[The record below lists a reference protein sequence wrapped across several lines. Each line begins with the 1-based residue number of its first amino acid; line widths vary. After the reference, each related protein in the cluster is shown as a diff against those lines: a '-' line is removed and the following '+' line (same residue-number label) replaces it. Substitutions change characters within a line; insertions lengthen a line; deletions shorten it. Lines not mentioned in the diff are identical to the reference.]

1 MEAENARETAGG
13 PAGRPRYEGL
23 PLVVIA
29 GRPNAGKSTLFNRLV
44 RSRRSITDP
53 TPGVTRDPVEEL
65 CDLGASFP
73 VRLVDT
79 GGFTLEKSG
88 FDQLVAAKSLEAIAE
103 ADLVIFLADATVT
116 TPEDE
121 ELAARLRKHAGKV
134 ILAAN
139 KADTPQRALE
149 AARFHSWGF
158 GEPYPISAE
167 HGIGISDLVEAVLAR
182 LDFSR
187 AAIEAEEGE
196 PIRVAILGK
205 PNTGKSTL
213 LNSLLGEERAIVSD
227 VAGTTRDVLKAE
239 IDKGGARYVFIDT
252 AGIRRKTKV
261 RDDVE
266 YYSVNRSIRA
276 IEECDVVVLMIDAR
290 EGLAEQDKKI
300 AALAVERGRGLI
312 FALDKWDLMP
322 TGKKTLEESVER
334 LRFLFPA
341 MGYAPVFAISAKT
354 GAGLGPLLSMAR
366 TMRDELERRV
376 ETGPLN
382 QALKRWLEERPPP
395 VGPSTRFKPRYMTQV
410 GVNPLKFVLFV
421 QRAQAAT
428 DAYISYLRNRL
439 RKDLGFDHV
448 PLFLDVRSSRKRI
461 SEREEE
467 RKRG

>member
-1 MEAENARETAGG
+1 MEDEGTIDSRGA
-13 PAGRPRYEGL
+13 PAGRVRYKGL

-29 GRPNAGKSTLFNRLV
+29 GRPNAGKSTLFNRLA

-53 TPGVTRDPVEEL
+53 TPGVTRDPVEEV
-65 CDLGASFP
+65 CDLGAEFP
-73 VRLVDT
+73 VRVLDT
-79 GGFTLEKSG
+79 GGFTLEKGG
-88 FDQLVAAKSLEAIAE
+88 FDRLVAAKSLAAIDE
-103 ADLVIFLADATVT
+103 ADLVLFLADATST

-121 ELAARLRKHAGKV
+121 ELAARLRRHAKKV
-134 ILAAN
+134 MLAVN
-139 KADTPQRALE
+139 KADNPQRALD
-149 AARFHSWGF
+149 AMRFHSWGF

-167 HGIGISDLVEAVLAR
+167 HGTGVAELVEAMLPR

-187 AAIEAEEGE
+187 AEIEGEEGA
-196 PIRVAILGK
+196 PIRIAILGK

-213 LNSLLGEERAIVSD
+213 LNALLGEERAIVSD

-239 IDKGGARYVFIDT
+239 VERDGARYLFLDT
-252 AGIRRKTKV
+252 AGIRRKAKV
-261 RDDVE
+261 REDVE

-276 IEECDVVVLMIDAR
+276 IEDCDVVLLMIDAR

-312 FALDKWDLMP
+312 FVLNKWDLMP
-322 TGKKTLEESVER
+322 SGKKTLEESVER

-354 GAGLGPLLSMAR
+354 GSGLGPLLSMAR
-366 TMRDELERRV
+366 TMRAELEKRV
-376 ETGPLN
+376 DTGPLN

-421 QRAQAAT
+421 QRSQAAT

-439 RKDLGFDHV
+439 RKDLGFEHV
-448 PLFLDVRSSRKRI
+448 PLFLDVRSTRKTI